1 MIYEKKQLTFFDQD
15 PEEESILINNS
26 VECDNLD
33 LKSWEMHIDGASRNN
48 PGNAGAG
55 FCLQKQKVVVCE
67 QGFFVGHRTNNQAE
81 YFALLLGLYF
91 AKEYLKPKEKLLI
104 FSDSQ
109 LLVRQMTG
117 VYKIRDP
124 LLLKMKTIAQVLMKN
139 YQVSFCHVYREFNQ
153 RADFLANRGID
164 KMVFMPKKFLDILL
178 EHDIV

>member
-1 MIYEKKQLTFFDQD
+1 MTNQNKQLSFFDQ
-15 PEEESILINNS
+15 EEQIENPQQCESAGQ
-26 VECDNLD
+26 VTV
-33 LKSWEMHIDGASRNN
+33 KMHIDGASRNN
-48 PGNAGAG
+48 PGKAGAG
-55 FCLQKQKVVVCE
+55 FSLFRGDFKLCE

-91 AKEYLKPKEKLLI
+91 AKEYLEKQENLLV

-124 LLLKMKTIAQVLMKN
+124 LLKKMKVVAEQFMKN
-139 YQVSFCHVYREFNQ
+139 YKVTFCHVYREQNQ

-164 KMVFMPKKFLDILL
+164 KIVLMPKKFADLL
-178 EHDIV
+178 KDHDIE

>member
-1 MIYEKKQLTFFDQD
+1 MNPNKQLSFFDQEAEIEN
-15 PEEESILINNS
+15 PKQCESTS
-26 VECDNLD
+26 ATVAR
-33 LKSWEMHIDGASRNN
+33 MHIDGASRNN
-48 PGNAGAG
+48 PGKAGAG
-55 FCLQKQKVVVCE
+55 FSLARGDVKLCE

-91 AKEYLKPKEKLLI
+91 AKEYLDKQEDVLI

-124 LLLKMKTIAQVLMKN
+124 LLKKMKVVAEQLMKD
-139 YQVSFCHVYREFNQ
+139 YKVTFCHVFREQNE

-164 KMVFMPKKFLDILL
+164 KIVLMPKKFVDVLKD
-178 EHDIV
+178 HDVE

>member
-1 MIYEKKQLTFFDQD
+1 MNPNKQLSFFDQ
-15 PEEESILINNS
+15 EEQIENPKQCESIAQT
-26 VECDNLD
+26 VA
-33 LKSWEMHIDGASRNN
+33 KMHIDGASRNN
-48 PGNAGAG
+48 PGKAGAG
-55 FCLQKQKVVVCE
+55 FSLFRGDVKLCE

-91 AKEYLKPKEKLLI
+91 AKEYLEKQEALLI

-124 LLLKMKTIAQVLMKN
+124 LLKKMKVVAEQFMKN
-139 YQVSFCHVYREFNQ
+139 YKVTFCHVYREHNQ

-164 KMVFMPKKFLDILL
+164 KVVLMPKKFVDLL
-178 EHDIV
+178 KDHDIE

>member
-1 MIYEKKQLTFFDQD
+1 MLVSSKQNKQLTLLDQE
-15 PEEESILINNS
+15 PEIKNPAECETLVQEANS
-26 VECDNLD
+26 
-33 LKSWEMHIDGASRNN
+33 MYIDGASRNN
-48 PGNAGAG
+48 PGPGGAG
-55 FCLQKQKVVVCE
+55 FCLKKGEIKLCE

-91 AKEYLKPKEKLLI
+91 AKEYLEKHETLLV

-124 LLLKMKTIAQVLMKN
+124 LLQKMRIVAQQLMKD
-139 YQVSFCHVYREFNQ
+139 YKVTFCHIYREHNV

-164 KMVFMPKKFLDILL
+164 KKVSMPKRFVDMLH
-178 EHDIV
+178 EHDIA